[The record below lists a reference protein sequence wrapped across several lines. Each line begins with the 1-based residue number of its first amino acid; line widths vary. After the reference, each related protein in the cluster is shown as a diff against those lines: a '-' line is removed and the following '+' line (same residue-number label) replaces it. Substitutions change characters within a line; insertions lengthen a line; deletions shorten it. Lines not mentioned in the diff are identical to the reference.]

1 MRQRILVA
9 NRGEIARRIF
19 ATASRLGHQTVAV
32 FAEPDAAAPFVA
44 DADESVGIGPAALS
58 ESYLSIDK
66 ILQAATVANAS
77 AIHPGYG
84 FLSENPAFAKAVVD
98 AGLIWVGPSPNV
110 IAAMGSKIQARRLAV
125 TADVDVIPGFDSSQD
140 AHELATAAT
149 AIGYPVLIKASG
161 GGGGKGIRIANTA
174 ADFAKA
180 LNEAKTEA
188 ARTFG
193 DDRVIVERYVDSP
206 RHIEVQIV
214 GDKHGSIIHLGTRD
228 CSVQRR
234 YQKLFEEAPA
244 RGLDTSIVDAM
255 TSAAV
260 RMATS
265 VGYDSAGTVEFVV
278 DGTTGEFFFLEMN
291 TRLQVEHP
299 VTELVTGI
307 DLVELQIRVAQ
318 GEPLGID
325 QADVTIT
332 GHAIEARLNAED
344 WTAGFIPQTGTVN
357 HVAIP
362 GGARWD
368 SSIEAGSVISPHYD
382 PMIAKLIV
390 GGRDR
395 DDAMARMR
403 HALDELLI
411 VGVSTTA
418 GFHRW
423 LLDQPQLIDGQ
434 ITTRFLDDTDLP
446 AADDV
451 AGAADLAAAAWR
463 EAVRANRAN
472 SPWSSTGSKR
482 LTPHINTATLGLID
496 LLGHTYDAA
505 TLPSTPLLSAAN
517 GRPQPFPADGRD
529 NTNPAWVDIASR
541 TVAVNHEGQSHTFS
555 VVARTERWAPDDAD
569 KRAAS
574 GAITAPFPAVVA
586 DVLVSPGDDVASDD
600 PLVVIEAMKMLHT
613 LAAPG
618 PGRVA
623 SVSVTVGD
631 QVESAQV
638 LVTFDT
644 PQEDDR

>member
-1 MRQRILVA
+1 MSQRILVA

-44 DADESVGIGPAALS
+44 DAGQSVRIGPAALN

-66 ILQAATVANAS
+66 ILEAAIATNAS
-77 AIHPGYG
+77 AVHPGYG
-84 FLSENPAFAKAVVD
+84 FLSENSAFAKAVVD
-98 AGLIWVGPSPNV
+98 AGLIWVGPSPDV
-110 IAAMGSKIQARRLAV
+110 IAAMGSKIEARRLAFAAGV
-125 TADVDVIPGFDSSQD
+125 AVIPGFDTSQD
-140 AHELATAAT
+140 ADDLAAA
-149 AIGYPVLIKASG
+149 AGEIGYPVLVKASA
-161 GGGGKGIRIANTA
+161 GGGGKGIRVANTA
-174 ADFAKA
+174 DDFAKA
-180 LNEAKTEA
+180 LTEAKTEA
-188 ARTFG
+188 ERTFG

-244 RGLDTSIVDAM
+244 LGLDASIVDAM
-255 TSAAV
+255 TTAAV
-260 RMATS
+260 QMATS
-265 VGYDSAGTVEFVV
+265 VGYDSTGTVEFVV

-325 QADVTIT
+325 QADITIT

-344 WTAGFIPQTGTVN
+344 WTAGFIPQTGTVS

-362 GGARWD
+362 AGARWD
-368 SSIEAGSVISPHYD
+368 SSVEAGSVISPHYD

-390 GGRDR
+390 DGRDR

-403 HALDELLI
+403 QALDELLI
-411 VGVSTTA
+411 VGVPTTA

-423 LLDQPQLIDGQ
+423 LLEQRQLVDGQ
-434 ITTRFLDDTDLP
+434 ITTRFLDEADLP

-451 AGAADLAAAAWR
+451 SGAAEFAATAWR
-463 EAVRANRAN
+463 KAVRAHRPN

-482 LTPHINTATLGLID
+482 LTPHVSSATLGLVD
-496 LLGHTYDAA
+496 LFGNTYDAA
-505 TLPSTPLLSAAN
+505 PTTRA
-517 GRPQPFPADGRD
+517 PAVS
-529 NTNPAWVDIASR
+529 WVDIASR
-541 TVAVNHEGQSHTFS
+541 TVAVNHDGQSHTFS

-586 DVLVSPGDDVASDD
+586 EVLVSPGDDVASDD

-623 SVSVTVGD
+623 SVNVAVGD

-638 LVTFDT
+638 LLTFDT